1 MPMANETLSALSWQL
16 ILLGCSAS
24 HIGQAWGAIA
34 HRHAVARVPTP
45 LAGKGDYAKWR
56 KSLGVMQGQPSPL
69 KFPIRKEHLWAL
81 LALPGLATAP
91 FVFQRN
97 VLGTALTVVCC
108 ARVSEMAEL
117 QSCDVLFNFDVLRGT
132 PGFEGT
138 AAIKIRKRKNDVL
151 RKGLF
156 PRIGKALQEDTAFD
170 LVAWLRSYLQ
180 QFDLLPHPECRR
192 SFSDRDQC
200 MLCPPVFVKA
210 LRRGTVTS
218 PSRTACSRQNMS
230 QNIVRALGY
239 ISVSPI
245 GFSGISARKGGLS
258 TAIEAGVPEAVLF
271 MQSGH
276 GQSKAARAYVDL
288 GSPALLFDT
297 WAAFEL

>member
-1 MPMANETLSALSWQL
+1 MAQRRPDRGTPSLAAFAQHIRNHGTCVRHGATRTTVINTGSTMETLAGNSHNCVAHNVVDKLVPMANETLSALSWQL

-117 QSCDVLFNFDVLRGT
+117 Q
-132 PGFEGT
+132 
-138 AAIKIRKRKNDVL
+138 
-151 RKGLF
+151 
-156 PRIGKALQEDTAFD
+156 
-170 LVAWLRSYLQ
+170 
-180 QFDLLPHPECRR
+180 
-192 SFSDRDQC
+192 
-200 MLCPPVFVKA
+200 
-210 LRRGTVTS
+210 
-218 PSRTACSRQNMS
+218 
-230 QNIVRALGY
+230 
-239 ISVSPI
+239 
-245 GFSGISARKGGLS
+245 
-258 TAIEAGVPEAVLF
+258 
-271 MQSGH
+271 
-276 GQSKAARAYVDL
+276 
-288 GSPALLFDT
+288 
-297 WAAFEL
+297 

>member
-1 MPMANETLSALSWQL
+1 MARAFDANVAPLARQSSTRVQLWKHWRGILTIAVAHGVVDKLVPMANETLSALSWQL

-45 LAGKGDYAKWR
+45 FAGKGDYAKGR

-69 KFPIRKEHLWAL
+69 KFPIWKEHLRVL

-91 FVFQRN
+91 FVVQRN
-97 VLGTALTVVCC
+97 ILGTALTVVCG

-138 AAIKIRKRKNDVL
+138 AAIKIRKRKNNVL

-170 LVAWLRSYLQ
+170 LVAWLRSFLQ
-180 QFDLLPHPECRR
+180 QFDLVPHPECRR
-192 SFSDRDQC
+192 ELLRPRSV
-200 MLCPPVFVKA
+200 PPVFAKA
-210 LRRGTVTS
+210 LRRGTVT
-218 PSRTACSRQNMS
+218 
-230 QNIVRALGY
+230 
-239 ISVSPI
+239 
-245 GFSGISARKGGLS
+245 
-258 TAIEAGVPEAVLF
+258 
-271 MQSGH
+271 
-276 GQSKAARAYVDL
+276 
-288 GSPALLFDT
+288 
-297 WAAFEL
+297 